1 MIVAGAL
8 IVLVAGAVVL
18 AGAALT
24 WAHATQRD
32 DDGYFSTSSERL
44 DTATPVIISDELD
57 LGVSPSDTRWF
68 DAGDLATVRIDVEG
82 AGESPAFV
90 GIGPAAD
97 VAAYLDGVA
106 QAQIEDIEVDPFRVE
121 YQFRTGPTRP
131 IRPRTR
137 TSGWLRAPTASR
149 WSGTWRAATGSSSC

>member
-1 MIVAGAL
+1 MTEPTPAPAVPPASPTPVGRILMIVAGAL

-18 AGAALT
+18 AGVALT

-44 DTATPVIISDELD
+44 DTATPAIISDELD

-82 AGESPAFV
+82 VGGVSGLRRHRAG
-90 GIGPAAD
+90 
-97 VAAYLDGVA
+97 
-106 QAQIEDIEVDPFRVE
+106 R
-121 YQFRTGPTRP
+121 
-131 IRPRTR
+131 
-137 TSGWLRAPTASR
+137 
-149 WSGTWRAATGSSSC
+149 